1 MSPFQIQKAF
11 FKASIFQSLKDAN
24 RVVEL
29 ALQGSDFKIT
39 FKTDWIAWSD
49 LAVVTFS
56 DTSFANEA
64 EFKSQKGRIH
74 YITSLNDVK
83 SGEHKFHL
91 VGFGSSTLKRVTT

>member
-1 MSPFQIQKAF
+1 M
-11 FKASIFQSLKDAN
+11 KDAN

-91 VGFGSSTLKRVTT
+91 VGFGSTTLKRVTT